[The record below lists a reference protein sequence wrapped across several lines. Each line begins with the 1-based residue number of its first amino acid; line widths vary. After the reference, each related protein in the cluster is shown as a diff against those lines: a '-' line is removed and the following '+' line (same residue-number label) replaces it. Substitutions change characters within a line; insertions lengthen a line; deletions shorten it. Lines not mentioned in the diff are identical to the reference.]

1 MLTSPGNRMTVVYE
15 SVDGSTSNV
24 AFTARYWSTFENQAA
39 PSDGAS
45 SGSAG
50 AAFAV
55 PSSPPRRPGRFEFDD
70 DYHYSDYDDDYF
82 R

>member
-1 MLTSPGNRMTVVYE
+1 MTVVYE

-39 PSDGAS
+39 PSVGAS

-50 AAFAV
+50 AAFAL
-55 PSSPPRRPGRFEFDD
+55 PTSPPPRRPGRFEFDD

>member
-1 MLTSPGNRMTVVYE
+1 MTVVYE

-24 AFTARYWSTFENQAA
+24 AFTARYWSTFENQAV

-50 AAFAV
+50 ASFAV
-55 PSSPPRRPGRFEFDD
+55 PTSSPRRPGRYDD
-70 DYHYSDYDDDYF
+70 DYYYNDYDDDYF

>member
-45 SGSAG
+45 SGSAR
-50 AAFAV
+50 ASFAV
-55 PSSPPRRPGRFEFDD
+55 PTSPARRPGRYDD
-70 DYHYSDYDDDYF
+70 DYYYDDYDDDYF